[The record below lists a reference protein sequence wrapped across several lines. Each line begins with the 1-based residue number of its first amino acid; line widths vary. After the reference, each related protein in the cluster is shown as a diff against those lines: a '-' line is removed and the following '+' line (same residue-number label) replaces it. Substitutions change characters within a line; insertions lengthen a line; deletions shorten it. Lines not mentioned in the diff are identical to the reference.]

1 MQKKGGEKD
10 KSLMKKTDLVKPN
23 INNEMITINTDS
35 KTLPQEENEF
45 KNVEKEENKKF
56 LKDINHPNND
66 IEKEKENINKKK
78 RSAIEIISEGK
89 LFDEEEKNILK
100 SKKGFHFENGKIVG
114 GEDMFINEKQKNDDK
129 SLRGL
134 IHNTEYNEIKKR
146 SLKKKINLKPLNTNK
161 ENLEKPEDDL
171 NDKNN
176 RENVHNENIIVQDEV
191 IQKQQGN
198 AEDVIKKVLKLKERN
213 NMKDEIDKSKYL
225 FSCKKDILEKL
236 YPGLLKKYPDLFKK
250 KDDYS
255 KTDKNNVVEDEK
267 AKYEKIINIYNKE
280 TSKISHLIILRGFG
294 RLAISFLFSTIN
306 SIMQFERKDVI
317 GPYFSI
323 YTLSFGRIAQPSFLG
338 KNIYIDI
345 SLSILS
351 LLIFSAIDYNIDR
364 DYLLGHKI
372 LGYKIKSPLCKF
384 LSLIKYSTNAFN
396 ININFFVN
404 KDFYMS
410 FNIMSI
416 FDSILSWY
424 WFNKFEEKINEDI
437 IGNCNKTI
445 KSIEK
450 RRETT
455 VKFLET
461 VLNKQKIK
469 LRVRRA
475 RIFLRIMQAGYLKSN
490 KEEQN
495 KEKDSSDDDDIL
507 RPGLF

>member
-1 MQKKGGEKD
+1 MQKK
-10 KSLMKKTDLVKPN
+10 
-23 INNEMITINTDS
+23 NEIIINTDS
-35 KTLPQEENEF
+35 KNIPQEENEI
-45 KNVEKEENKKF
+45 KNVEENNEF
-56 LKDINHPNND
+56 LKDTNPNND
-66 IEKEKENINKKK
+66 IKEEEKENINKGK

-100 SKKGFHFENGKIVG
+100 SKKGFHFENGKIVKG
-114 GEDMFINEKQKNDDK
+114 DDMIINKKQKDDDK
-129 SLRGL
+129 SLTGL

-146 SLKKKINLKPLNTNK
+146 ALKKKINLKPLNTNK

-191 IQKQQGN
+191 IKKQQNN
-198 AEDVIKKVLKLKERN
+198 AEDVIKKEWKLKERTN
-213 NMKDEIDKSKYL
+213 LKEEFGQSKYL
-225 FSCKKDILEKL
+225 YSCKKFFLEKL
-236 YPGLLKKYPDLFKK
+236 YPDLFKK

-255 KTDKNNVVEDEK
+255 KADKNNVVEDEK

-280 TSKISHLIILRGFG
+280 TSKISHLILLRGFG

-323 YTLSFGRIAQPSFLG
+323 YTLSFGKIVQPSFLG

-424 WFNKFEEKINEDI
+424 WFNKFEEKFNEDI
-437 IGNCNKTI
+437 IENCNKTI

-450 RRETT
+450 RREE
-455 VKFLET
+455 KDERLEAGFEILKKACGGKRHK
-461 VLNKQKIK
+461 LN
-469 LRVRRA
+469 
-475 RIFLRIMQAGYLKSN
+475 FLRSLLAKNYSEDQKNIVDNNNSFN
-490 KEEQN
+490 IIKEEN
-495 KEKDSSDDDDIL
+495 NINNLEDINED
-507 RPGLF
+507 GLF